1 MRIEVQEVEYCKLNV
16 LYEADPDQVE
26 NKRTEVLQY
35 FKDAPVPGNRKGR
48 ASENA
53 IRIYYY
59 SQIEE
64 ALKQAMAEFA
74 FHDACAQK
82 DIKVFGTPQ
91 FSDVLLKR
99 NNFSCSFSINKK
111 PEFELAPYKEMEIP
125 KQHTNFDLTSQVEL
139 ILDNLRNRFG
149 ESTPYGEDDVVEM
162 KDIIIIDCD
171 TFDGETKIES
181 ASGQGQIITVG
192 TSGLD
197 DLDQNLLGM
206 KLNESRT
213 IMIKAPETS
222 LPSLAGKTIKVVVSL
237 IMGSKVVPMPLNDE
251 LAKKAGKQDFD
262 DLRGYVA
269 GLAQAKQQ
277 ETERQAIVEQIM
289 LKLVAAN
296 DIKVPSFLVE
306 SEARHLAHNVNSQWE
321 TMVDAD
327 REEFLKMAEKNVK
340 LSLIL
345 SKIRE
350 NEPEAQLSDQEVLA
364 TIEQNLGKTKDPQEV
379 DKMMMELNQSGKLPV
394 LAARIR
400 DEFTFDFLVKNSKIV
415 E

>member
-74 FHDACAQK
+74 FQDACAQK
-82 DIKVFGTPQ
+82 EIKVFGAPH

-99 NNFSCSFSINKK
+99 NNFSCSFSINRK
-111 PEFELAPYKEMEIP
+111 PDFELAPYKELEIP
-125 KQHTNFDLTSQVEL
+125 KQHMDFDPVAQAEL

-149 ESTPYGEDDVVEM
+149 ESVPYGEDDVVAM
-162 KDIIIIDCD
+162 KDIIIIDCEA
-171 TFDGETKIES
+171 FDGETKIDS
-181 ASGQGQIITVG
+181 ASGQGQIVTVG
-192 TSGLD
+192 TSGID
-197 DLDQNLLGM
+197 ELDQNILGM
-206 KLNESRT
+206 KLNESRD
-213 IMIKAPETS
+213 IMIKAPESS
-222 LPSLAGKTIKVVVSL
+222 LPSLAGKTIKVVITLV
-237 IMGSKVVPMPLNDE
+237 MGSKVTPMPLNDE
-251 LAKKAGKQDFD
+251 LAKKAGKKDFD
-262 DLRGYVA
+262 ELRGYVTD
-269 GLAQAKQQ
+269 LAQAKQQ
-277 ETERQAIVEQIM
+277 ETARQAHVEQIM
-289 LKLVAAN
+289 RKLVAAN
-296 DIKVPSFLVE
+296 EIKIPSFLIM
-306 SEARHLAHNVNSQWE
+306 SEAKYLASGANTQWD
-321 TMVDAD
+321 TMLDAD
-327 REEFLKMAEKNVK
+327 RAEFLKMAENNVK

-345 SKIRE
+345 AKIRE

-364 TIEQNLGKTKDPQEV
+364 TIEQNVGKTKTHEEV
-379 DKMMMELNQSGKLPV
+379 DATMMELNQSGRLPI

-400 DEFTFDFLVKNSKIV
+400 DEFTFDFLVKNSKFI

>member
-64 ALKQAMAEFA
+64 ALKQAMAEYA
-74 FHDACAQK
+74 FQDACSQK
-82 DIKVFGTPQ
+82 EIKVFGTPQ

-99 NNFSCSFSINKK
+99 NNFSCAFSINRK
-111 PEFELAPYKEMEIP
+111 PDFDLAPYKEMEIP
-125 KQHTNFDLTSQVEL
+125 KQHTNFDLVAQVEL
-139 ILDNLRNRFG
+139 ILENLRNRFG
-149 ESTPYGEDDVVEM
+149 ESTPYGEDDLVAM
-162 KDIIIIDCD
+162 KDIIIIDCE

-197 DLDQNLLGM
+197 ELDQNLLGM
-206 KLNESRT
+206 KLNESRD
-213 IMIKAPETS
+213 IMIKAPATS
-222 LPSLAGKTIKVVVSL
+222 LPSLAGKTIKVVVTL
-237 IMGSKVVPMPLNDE
+237 VMGSKVIPMPLNDE
-251 LAKKAGKQDFD
+251 LAIKAGKKDFD
-262 DLRGYVA
+262 DLRNYVT
-269 GLAQAKQQ
+269 GLAEAKQQ
-277 ETERQAIVEQIM
+277 EMERQAHVEQIM
-289 LKLVAAN
+289 LKLVATN
-296 DIKVPSFLVE
+296 DIKVPSFLVA
-306 SEARHLAHNVNSQWE
+306 SEAKHLAHSANSQWD

-345 SKIRE
+345 AKIRE

-364 TIEQNLGKTKDPQEV
+364 TIEQNLGKAKTPEEV
-379 DKMMMELNQSGKLPV
+379 ESMMMELNQSGKLPV